1 MAIERGDIKAL
12 RNAPIFKSIP
22 TSSREDLLKEVD
34 ARTKTL
40 DEGTLLCRAGDSL
53 NYYPVVISG
62 KMQASMPQGGQD
74 RVVCVFGPGESFAE
88 AVPHTLKHSPVN
100 IRAIEP
106 SRLLCIPARSLEHS
120 TNPHAFVLRENLS
133 VEMSK
138 KIGVLSKT
146 LSVVGEPR
154 LTDRVLAY
162 LDTLTPDADGLVTVP
177 LTRGE
182 WATYLR
188 VAEKSLIRE
197 LRAMQ
202 ESGLIEVKG
211 HKVRILGKH

>member
-1 MAIERGDIKAL
+1 MLQKVLQHLKMHRGVPHDAFF
-12 RNAPIFKSIP
+12 A
-22 TSSREDLLKEVD
+22 DLVLPRLELWLHQ
-34 ARTKTL
+34 T
-40 DEGTLLCRAGDSL
+40 G
-53 NYYPVVISG
+53 YPAAFLH
-62 KMQASMPQGGQD
+62 QLPQGGQD
-74 RVVCVFGPGESFAE
+74 RVVCEFGPGESFAE

-106 SRLLCIPARSLEHS
+106 SRVLCIPAKQLEKTTS
-120 TNPHAFVLRENLS
+120 PHAFVLRENLS

-162 LDTLTPDADGLVTVP
+162 LHTLAPDEEGLVTVP
-177 LTRGE
+177 FSRAE

-202 ESGLIEVKG
+202 ENGLIEVNG
-211 HKVRILGKH
+211 HKVRIIEP

>member
-1 MAIERGDIKAL
+1 MAIERSDIKAL
-12 RNAPIFKSIP
+12 RNSPVFKSIP
-22 TSSREDLLKEVD
+22 ASSREELLKEVD

-40 DEGTLLCRAGDSL
+40 DEGMILCRAGDSL
-53 NYYPVVISG
+53 SYYPIVISG
-62 KMQASMPQGGQD
+62 RVQASMPQGGQD
-74 RVVCVFGPGESFAE
+74 RVVCEFGPGESFAE

-106 SRLLCIPARSLEHS
+106 SRVLCIPAKQLEKTTS
-120 TNPHAFVLRENLS
+120 PHAFVLRENLS

-162 LDTLTPDADGLVTVP
+162 LHTLAPDEEGLVTVP
-177 LTRGE
+177 FSRAE

-202 ESGLIEVKG
+202 ENGLIEVNG
-211 HKVRILGKH
+211 HKVRIIEP